1 MFPDGSP
8 NLLAFEI
15 GIGALDLL
23 RGVKDG
29 SDPAAQSLRLARL
42 SPLALSTCTSQK
54 GRPRTQQESAELG
67 TDRSNIERDVKPLSS
82 R

>member
-1 MFPDGSP
+1 VFPDGSP

-42 SPLALSTCTSQK
+42 SPLALSTRTSQK